1 MSDAVKDAQELF
13 TEAMDFQREQRRQ
26 VEEDLKFTDPSNP
39 DQWDS
44 TIKAQR
50 EADPGGV
57 RPCLVFDQL
66 GQYISN
72 VSGQIQQR
80 PPALHALPVDG
91 GADRKTAEQLDGFFR
106 HIEHASKAQQHYS
119 TGLLSSA
126 RVGVGYLVVR
136 PEYTNRALNYQ
147 EPRISSIGD
156 PLKVVF
162 DPWAVELDGSDATFG
177 FILQPLSPREFK
189 RRYGEKAV
197 QHSFGDDGTTT
208 RDERESILTAEM
220 WNSETRTEN
229 MVICVDLSKDP
240 DDEFALTEAE
250 FLERAQDVNSPIRPV
265 IKDGVAR
272 TYKDKRTVVKWS
284 RMSGAEVL
292 DKETEYPASGIGIV
306 PVYGYVGMQGGRLT
320 YCGMGRRAMSAQRS
334 YNYHM
339 SEMHVFMGQAPKA
352 PWIPAVAA
360 IKGLE
365 HLWDKASVESRAYL
379 PWNHIDEFGNPIP
392 KPERTQPGI
401 NLQNHIAGA
410 QQALA
415 DIQAALGMYQANLG
429 APSNETSGVA
439 IDSRKEQGEASTANF
454 PQNLQASVA
463 RVGKLCMEMLPKL
476 IDTKR
481 QLRILGIDER
491 PATITVDPQQETPIE
506 QTESG
511 LSINPNI
518 GQYDVRVVV
527 GASYTTQ
534 RTQAQQALNEVMA
547 RNPDMAPA
555 VAPLWAQTLD
565 IPYAD
570 KLAQALIAVA
580 PPAVKAVLQPEGE
593 QEGPTVAE
601 LTAKLEE
608 MKAAMQE
615 ASSIA
620 QEAEQDAAEANA
632 KLADKTQENEV
643 RQYEAETNRLKVTGA
658 NEEQIKAIVAELMN
672 QMLTSPAPLG
682 DEAPQGGDLQA
693 AEEPIPTGEA
703 TELPPQPEGE
713 QFQ

>member
-1 MSDAVKDAQELF
+1 MTDAVKDAQELF
-13 TEAMDFQREQRRQ
+13 TEAMDFQRAQRAQ
-26 VEEDLKFTDPSNP
+26 IEVDLKFTDPSNP
-39 DQWDS
+39 DQWDAQ
-44 TIKAQR
+44 IKAQR

-106 HIEHASKAQQHYS
+106 HIEHASRAQQHYS
-119 TGLLSSA
+119 MSLLSAA

-147 EPRISSIGD
+147 EPRIASVGD

-162 DPWAVELDGSDATFG
+162 DPWSVELDGSDATFG
-177 FILQPLSPREFK
+177 FILQPVNPREFA
-189 RRYGEKAV
+189 RRYGDKAEKR
-197 QHSFGDDGTTT
+197 SFGDDGTTK

-229 MVICVDLSKDP
+229 MIVCVDLSKDP
-240 DDEFALTEAE
+240 EDEFALTEDE
-250 FLERAQDVNSPIRPV
+250 FLKRAQDVNSPIRPV
-265 IKDGVAR
+265 FKDGVAR

-292 DKETEYPASGIGIV
+292 DKETDYPASGIGIV
-306 PVYGYVGMQGGRLT
+306 PVYGYIGMQGGRLT

-352 PWIPAVAA
+352 PWIAAAAAV
-360 IKGLE
+360 KGYE
-365 HLWDKASVESRAYL
+365 TLWDRASVESRAFL
-379 PWNHIDEFGNPIP
+379 PWNHVDETGQPIP
-392 KPERTQPGI
+392 APQRAQPGI

-454 PQNLQASVA
+454 PQNLQAGVA
-463 RVGKLCMEMLPKL
+463 RVGKLCMDMIPKL

-491 PATITVDPQQETPIE
+491 PSTVTVNPEQPEAVQELE
-506 QTESG
+506 GGG

-534 RTQAQQALNEVMA
+534 RTQAQAALNEVMA
-547 RNPDMAPA
+547 LNPDMAPA

-608 MKAAMQE
+608 MQAAMQE
-615 ASSIA
+615 ASNIA

-632 KLADKTQENEV
+632 KLADKTAENEV
-643 RQYEAETNRLKVTGA
+643 AQYNAETERLKVTGA
-658 NEEQIKAIVAELMN
+658 NEEQIKAIVFELMN

-682 DEAPQGGDLQA
+682 DEPPQGGELQA
-693 AEEPIPTGEA
+693 
-703 TELPPQPEGE
+703 TEQMQDPAPQPEGE
-713 QFQ
+713 QV